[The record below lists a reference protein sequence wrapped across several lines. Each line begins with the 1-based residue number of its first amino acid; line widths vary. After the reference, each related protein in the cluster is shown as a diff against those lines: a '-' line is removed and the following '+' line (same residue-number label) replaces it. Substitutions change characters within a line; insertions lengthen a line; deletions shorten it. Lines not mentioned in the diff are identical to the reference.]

1 LKNYETIFII
11 KPTVEVEAVKAI
23 IEKFKSI
30 IAANGEIL
38 SVDEWGKRKLAYL
51 IEDFAEG
58 FYVYIKYAASNDV
71 PKELDRVFNISED
84 VIRHMTIVLDK

>member
-1 LKNYETIFII
+1 MKNYETIFII
-11 KPTVEVEAVKAI
+11 KPTIEDEGVKALT
-23 IEKFKSI
+23 EKFKAI
-30 IAANGEIL
+30 VTAHGAIT

-58 FYVYIKYAASNDV
+58 TYIYMKYAAENDV
-71 PKELDRVFNISED
+71 PKELDRVFNISVD

>member
-1 LKNYETIFII
+1 MKNYETIFII
-11 KPTVEVEAVKAI
+11 KPTIEDEGVKALT
-23 IEKFKSI
+23 EKFKAI
-30 IAANGEIL
+30 VTANGAIT

-58 FYVYIKYAASNDV
+58 TYIYMKYAAENDV

>member
-1 LKNYETIFII
+1 MKNYETIFII
-11 KPTVEVEAVKAI
+11 KPTVEEEGVKALT
-23 IEKFKSI
+23 EKFKAI
-30 IAANGEIL
+30 VAANGEIT

-58 FYVYIKYAASNDV
+58 TYIYMKYAAGNDV
-71 PKELDRVFNISED
+71 PKELDRVFNINED

>member
-11 KPTVEVEAVKAI
+11 KPTIEDEGVKALT
-23 IEKFKSI
+23 EKFKAI
-30 IAANGEIL
+30 VTANGAIT

-51 IEDFAEG
+51 IGDFAEG
-58 FYVYIKYAASNDV
+58 TYIYMKYAAENDV

>member
-1 LKNYETIFII
+1 MKNYETIFII
-11 KPTVEVEAVKAI
+11 KPTVEEEGVKALT
-23 IEKFKSI
+23 EKFKNI
-30 IAANGEIL
+30 VVTDGEIA

-58 FYVYIKYAASNDV
+58 TYIYMKYAAGNAV
-71 PKELDRVFNISED
+71 PKELDRVFNITED